1 MEERAIRFA
10 ATDRSGKRAAT
21 WKCWTLTGKGKG
33 DVYLACRELGGALK
47 ASLHQSGNWHIA
59 FSEEF
64 FENGFADKPHDRFID
79 KWPRP
84 SEIAPGVTLAFR
96 IITPYSAVSTAY
108 DVSSLKNITSIPAPP
123 KNRAVEIAVI
133 ITAPHTLI
141 SHWPGRNSMDT
152 QLVGSMPLDS
162 GETVWV
168 VHRDIDIPNL
178 GTLHGTPRYF
188 KGRNKDDLAKVGLR
202 VLVSGDEKD
211 GSRVI
216 IDSVIE
222 ERDSCP

>member
-1 MEERAIRFA
+1 MSKQSIRFGIS
-10 ATDRSGKRAAT
+10 DSSGKRAAT
-21 WKCWTLTGKGKG
+21 WKCWTLTGKGKD

-47 ASLHQSGNWHIA
+47 ASLHQTGAWHIA

-64 FENGFADKPHDRFID
+64 FENGFADKPDGRFID

-84 SEIAPGVTLAFR
+84 KEIAPGVTLAFR
-96 IITPYSAVSTAY
+96 IITPYSAVNTPI
-108 DVSSLKNITSIPAPP
+108 SSPNENITWIPAPP
-123 KNRAVEIAVI
+123 KNRAVEIAII
-133 ITAPHTLI
+133 ITSPHALV
-141 SHWPGRNSMDT
+141 SSWPGKNSMNT
-152 QLVGSMPLDS
+152 KLVGSMPLDS

-188 KGRNKDDLAKVGLR
+188 KGRSKDDLAKGGLH
-202 VLVSGDEKD
+202 VLVFGDEKD

-216 IDSVIE
+216 LDSAVIS
-222 ERDSCP
+222 DKN